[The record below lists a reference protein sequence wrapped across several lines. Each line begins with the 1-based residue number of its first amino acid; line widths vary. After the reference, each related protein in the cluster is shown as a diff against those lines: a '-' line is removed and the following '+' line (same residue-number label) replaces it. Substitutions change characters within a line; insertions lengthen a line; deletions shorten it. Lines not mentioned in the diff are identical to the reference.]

1 MASKLGFEPEP
12 HWWGGCKGFWWCG
25 FAPFLVRFGGM
36 FILSCGIAVLQNQA
50 VCSIQK
56 FSGNFNAVCGF
67 PNCHC
72 VRCLYL
78 FLCGFA
84 VFIHPLR
91 PPHWWRRVLSPW
103 QNLWYAKGKNSPQVN
118 PVYFTTERS
127 NDGFCL
133 KCCLRHH
140 WVFYQSMLT
149 CMPHNIGQLSG
160 WEFNVHFY
168 PFPTLGIT

>member
-67 PNCHC
+67 PMS
-72 VRCLYL
+72 
-78 FLCGFA
+78 LCA
-84 VFIHPLR
+84 VFIPISVRFCGIHTPLT
-91 PPHWWRRVLSPW
+91 PPSLVEASTLTVAKFMICEGQKQSPGEPCIFYHWEVKRWFLPQMLSKTSLSVLP
-103 QNLWYAKGKNSPQVN
+103 VN
-118 PVYFTTERS
+118 AHMHASQYWTTFGMR
-127 NDGFCL
+127 
-133 KCCLRHH
+133 
-140 WVFYQSMLT
+140 
-149 CMPHNIGQLSG
+149 I
-160 WEFNVHFY
+160 
-168 PFPTLGIT
+168 

>member
-1 MASKLGFEPEP
+1 M
-12 HWWGGCKGFWWCG
+12 
-25 FAPFLVRFGGM
+25 
-36 FILSCGIAVLQNQA
+36 VLQFYKTKRFA
-50 VCSIQK
+50 V
-56 FSGNFNAVCGF
+56 FRNFQVISMRFAVF
-67 PNCHC
+67 LCHC

-84 VFIHPLR
+84 VFIRPLH

-127 NDGFCL
+127 NDSFCF